1 MSFHSTHHFLWVIP
15 LIILAALAV
24 WYAVRTRRRTLALL
38 SGDAETCH
46 LKTNASPKRRKILTV
61 ALFASLVFAC
71 IASLRPINGTTLS
84 EFERPAKN
92 IIILLDVSKSMGA
105 NDVEGLTRME
115 AAKLLARAFVEK
127 RPTDRIGLLSFA
139 GAPYSE
145 VPVTLTHTNLLQRI
159 DKLGPG
165 AIPVGGTDLGAAFKE
180 ARQLLTE
187 EPPPGSAIIILS
199 DGDNLTGSYKSTI
212 ESFSEADIP
221 IIAVAFG
228 SPTIPA
234 PVPNSVY
241 ETQANYGTLKEI
253 ADATGGIFLPGK
265 PSNVDGQLAELS
277 TCVDAIELSGEDIAT
292 EIFNRP
298 LDIYAYPLTIALIL
312 LLLHLFL
319 PLKTKTWHPLSAL
332 IVFAFFLPQISHAQ
346 ENERSTGVPP
356 VSEKAEAEAKPEE
369 PVVNFAYLEAL
380 NTAKK
385 EEKPLLLI
393 FIGSDW
399 SELSIQ
405 FEEEILAHQIY
416 QKWEKKIV
424 IPLIIDLPRTGIA
437 PDLRQQ
443 NRALAS
449 KFQVPSYPLAIF
461 IEPETEQEI
470 GRLTHDTNGPAAW
483 IKRADAVLGGDLSQ
497 GDSAASIDYLPKE
510 VREALEDSR
519 LTPAERSIGFYNKG
533 LEIENTDLDLAI
545 RSKDRFKLLVDLYAT
560 AGAEAPRDRPDLSF
574 APAHKIGILH
584 HRRGRSLIPEDPAN
598 LAPQEMMRLA
608 EEAGGDIV
616 KLLKKAQKDYR
627 RALSQYQQAAP
638 LQPGDT
644 GLITNLAVVY
654 RDLNRVQAYIEYQ
667 EAYLKAVETTTQA
680 LAQEKRF
687 RKSLEHEVTS
697 RKSINDKGVE
707 RSAEAIRSLI
717 KKGKAIEDEP
727 TILDAEQFA
736 EYSLAEEDINLAP
749 GTHQDRFLNP
759 SVQHIQDALDHLV
772 DPQEMQPAQGQG
784 SGEPQDGEPSE
795 GGEEEDSGAAEPQ
808 GDIPDQG
815 DGGEEEEDG
824 GGEESTGDA
833 DADLRR
839 SEKESG
845 DLRDRLLDRLGRD
858 NRRRPRG
865 KDH

>member
-1 MSFHSTHHFLWVIP
+1 MSFYSTNHLIWVFP
-15 LIILAALAV
+15 LIILTALSV
-24 WYAVRTRRRTLALL
+24 WYAVRMRRQTIALL
-38 SGDAETCH
+38 SGNSETCH
-46 LKTNASPKRRKILTV
+46 LKTNASPVRRKILTV

-71 IASLRPINGTTLS
+71 IASLRPINGTTIS

-92 IIILLDVSKSMGA
+92 IILLLDVSKSMGA

-159 DKLGPG
+159 DKLAPG
-165 AIPVGGTDLGAAFKE
+165 AIPVAGTDLGAAFKE
-180 ARQLLTE
+180 ARELLTE

-199 DGDNLTGSYKSTI
+199 DGDNLTGSYGKTI
-212 ESFSEADIP
+212 ESFTKAEIP
-221 IIAVAFG
+221 IISVAFG

-253 ADATGGIFLPGK
+253 SEATDGIFLAGK
-265 PSNVDGQLAELS
+265 PSNVDEQIKELS
-277 TCVDAIELSGEDIAT
+277 TRVDAIELSGEDVAT

-298 LDIYAYPLTIALIL
+298 LDIYAYPLTATLIL

-319 PLKTKTWHPLSAL
+319 PMKTKTWHPLSAL
-332 IVFAFFLPQISHAQ
+332 ILFTFFLPQISPAQ
-346 ENERSTGVPP
+346 EAERSTEPP
-356 VSEKAEAEAKPEE
+356 LISPEPEPESIIHFGYADTRQIATDEK
-369 PVVNFAYLEAL
+369 
-380 NTAKK
+380 
-385 EEKPLLLI
+385 KPLLLI
-393 FIGSDW
+393 FTGSDW

-416 QKWEKKIV
+416 QKWEKKTV
-424 IPLIIDLPRTGIA
+424 VPLIIDLPRTGI
-437 PDLRQQ
+437 DETQRKQ
-443 NRALAS
+443 NRFLAS

-461 IEPETEQEI
+461 VDPETEKEI
-470 GRLTHDTNGPAAW
+470 GRLTHDTNGPASW
-483 IKRADAVLGGDLSQ
+483 IKRANAVLSGDLSQ

-510 VREALEDSR
+510 VRAALEDST
-519 LTPAERSIGFYNKG
+519 LTPEERSIGFYNKG
-533 LEIENTDLDLAI
+533 LEIENADPKLAI
-545 RSKDRFKLLVDLYAT
+545 RSKDRFKLLVDLYST
-560 AGAEAPRDRPDLSF
+560 AETEAPKDRPDLAF

-584 HRRGRSLIPEDPAN
+584 HRRARSLIPEDMKN
-598 LAPQEMMRLA
+598 LPPDELMRLA
-608 EEAGGDIV
+608 EESGGDLV

-627 RALSQYQQAAP
+627 RALSQYQRAAP
-638 LQPGDT
+638 LQPGDEKLT
-644 GLITNLAVVY
+644 TNLAVVY
-654 RDLNRVQAYIEYQ
+654 RDLARVKAYLNYQ

-697 RKSINDKGVE
+697 RKSINDKGVA
-707 RSAEAIRSLI
+707 RSAEAIRNLI
-717 KKGKAIEDEP
+717 KTGKAIEDEP
-727 TILDAEQFA
+727 TILDPEKFA

-749 GTHQDRFLNP
+749 ETHKDRLLNP
-759 SVQHIQDALDHLV
+759 SIQHIQDALDHLI
-772 DPQEMQPAQGQG
+772 DPQEMQPSQGQG
-784 SGEPQDGEPSE
+784 SGDPQDGEPSE
-795 GGEEEDSGAAEPQ
+795 NGEEEESGGAEPQ

-815 DGGEEEEDG
+815 EEEGADDGGQ
-824 GGEESTGDA
+824 ESSGDA

-845 DLRDRLLDRLGRD
+845 DLRDRLLDRLSRE

>member
-1 MSFHSTHHFLWVIP
+1 MSLHSTHHFLWVTP
-15 LIILAALAV
+15 LIVLAALAV
-24 WYAVRTRRRTLALL
+24 WHAMRTRRRTIEML
-38 SGDAETCH
+38 SGNAETCH

-71 IASLRPINGTTLS
+71 IASLRPINGTTIS

-105 NDVEGLTRME
+105 SDVEGLTRME

-127 RPTDRIGLLSFA
+127 RPTDRIGLLSFS

-159 DKLGPG
+159 DKLAPG

-187 EPPPGSAIIILS
+187 DPPPGSAVIILS
-199 DGDNLTGSYKSTI
+199 DGDNLTGSYNQTI
-212 ESFSEADIP
+212 ESFAKADIP

-234 PVPNSVY
+234 PVPNSIY
-241 ETQANYGTLKEI
+241 ETQADYGALKEV
-253 ADATGGIFLPGK
+253 ADATGGIFLGGK
-265 PSNVDGQLAELS
+265 PSDVDGQIKELS
-277 TCVDAIELSGEDIAT
+277 TRVDAIELSGEDVAT

-298 LDIYAYPLTIALIL
+298 LDIYAYPLTIALLL

-332 IVFAFFLPQISHAQ
+332 IIFTFFNPQILDAQ
-346 ENERSTGVPP
+346 EV
-356 VSEKAEAEAKPEE
+356 EKTEKTESI
-369 PVVNFAYLEAL
+369 VNLAYLKAL
-380 NTAKK
+380 ETARE

-393 FIGSDW
+393 FTGSDW
-399 SELSIQ
+399 SEFSIK
-405 FEEEILAHQIY
+405 FEEEILAHPIY
-416 QKWEKKIV
+416 RKWEKNTVVAI
-424 IPLIIDLPRTGIA
+424 IIDLPRTGID
-437 PDLRQQ
+437 PDLRNQ

-449 KFQVPSYPLAIF
+449 QFQVPSYPLAIF
-461 IEPETEQEI
+461 VDHETEKEI
-470 GRLTHDTNGPAAW
+470 GRLTYDPNGPATW
-483 IKRADAVLGGDLSQ
+483 IKRADAVLSGDLSQ
-497 GDSAASIDYLPKE
+497 GDSPASVDYLPKE
-510 VREALEDSR
+510 IRDALENPS

-533 LEIENTDLDLAI
+533 LEIENAAPELAI
-545 RSKDRFKLLVDLYAT
+545 RSSDRFKLLVDLYTNAS
-560 AGAEAPRDRPDLSF
+560 AEAPRNRPDLAF
-574 APAHKIGILH
+574 APAHKLGLLH
-584 HRRGRSLIPEDPAN
+584 HRRGRSLIPEDLKNMDPA
-598 LAPQEMMRLA
+598 EMMRLA
-608 EEAGGDIV
+608 EEAGGDPI

-638 LQPGDT
+638 LQPGDENLT
-644 GLITNLAVVY
+644 TNLAVVY
-654 RDLNRVQAYIEYQ
+654 RDLARVKAYLDYQ
-667 EAYLKAVETTTQA
+667 EAYAKAVETTSQA

-697 RKSINDKGVE
+697 RRSINDKGVE
-707 RSAEAIRSLI
+707 RSAEAIRDLI
-717 KKGKAIEDEP
+717 KKGKAIKDEP

-749 GTHQDRFLNP
+749 GTHEERFLSP
-759 SVQHIQDALDHLV
+759 SVQHIQDALDHLI
-772 DPQEMQPAQGQG
+772 DPQQMQPQSGQG
-784 SGEPQDGEPSE
+784 SGDPQDGDPSE
-795 GGEEEDSGAAEPQ
+795 GGEEEEESGAAEPQ
-808 GDIPDQG
+808 GDVPDE
-815 DGGEEEEDG
+815 GEGEGEEDG

-845 DLRDRLLDRLGRD
+845 DLRDRLLERLGRE
-858 NRRRPRG
+858 NRRRLRG